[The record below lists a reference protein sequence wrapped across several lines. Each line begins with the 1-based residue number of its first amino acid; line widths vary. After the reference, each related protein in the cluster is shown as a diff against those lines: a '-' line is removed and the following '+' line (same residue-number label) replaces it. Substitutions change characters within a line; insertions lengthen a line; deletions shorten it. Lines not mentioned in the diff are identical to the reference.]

1 MNVIIRLRHVISGLC
16 LATLACTPNG
26 ASAQETGSPAPE
38 VCSTDEPRELT
49 EEYRW
54 GWRANQNL
62 SCLISM
68 LDQAMNQPAIVG
80 KEHVT
85 LSRDEVEQFRKLAWW
100 ARDAAQRIG
109 R

>member
-1 MNVIIRLRHVISGLC
+1 MNVITRLSFIIVGLG
-16 LATLACTPNG
+16 LMIVAPSLNKV
-26 ASAQETGSPAPE
+26 SAQGSDSSSQE
-38 VCSTDEPRELT
+38 ICSTDEPRDLS

-54 GWRANQNL
+54 RWRANQTL
-62 SCLISM
+62 SCLIGT
-68 LDQAMNQPAIVG
+68 LDQAMNRPANVG

-85 LSRDEVEQFRKLAWW
+85 LPRDEIEQLRKLAWW